1 MSKVKRFHKKEAAR
15 ILVELQSKTEDE
27 RLMDSRG
34 QLIDNSKPDRRQQAR
49 WPRAGMDRQQQA
61 CWSWGPNYFSL
72 PPYNTVPIGYP
83 TWLSNPNWTSY
94 MPDTATNSYMQGF
107 SGMEY
112 PANLPWP
119 ITMLPHQQGKNFVL
133 KVRKL
138 FYSHIFFG
146 SSIHLSPKRQIYFY

>member
-27 RLMDSRG
+27 RLMDYRR
-34 QLIDNSKPDRRQQAR
+34 QLIDNSKPDRQQQAC
-49 WPRAGMDRQQQA
+49 WPTTSMDRQQQA
-61 CWSWGPNYFSL
+61 CWPWSPNYFSL

-83 TWLSNPNWTSY
+83 TWLSTPNWTSY
-94 MPDTATNSYMQGF
+94 MPDTATNPYMQGF

-119 ITMLPHQQGKNFVL
+119 ITMLPHQQGKKFGIYKMFANYFTV
-133 KVRKL
+133 
-138 FYSHIFFG
+138 IFLWFFN
-146 SSIHLSPKRQIYFY
+146 SS